1 MLSAGRK
8 IILTPING
16 ISPFTKFFF
25 KNKKRISKVL
35 KTVQKPDQLAV
46 AGHLAH
52 PPEEHGGGVVAA
64 VLEPT
69 PFWVLA

>member
-1 MLSAGRK
+1 LPKNQQPPETPENLKK
-8 IILTPING
+8 IP
-16 ISPFTKFFF
+16 
-25 KNKKRISKVL
+25 
-35 KTVQKPDQLAV
+35 KTDQLAA

-52 PPEEHGGGVVAA
+52 PPEEHGGGVEAA